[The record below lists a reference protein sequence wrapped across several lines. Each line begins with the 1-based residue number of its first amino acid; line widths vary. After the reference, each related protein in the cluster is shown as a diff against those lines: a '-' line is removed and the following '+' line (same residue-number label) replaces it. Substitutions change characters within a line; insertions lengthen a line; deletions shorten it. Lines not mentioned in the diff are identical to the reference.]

1 MNPSFPPMNLKM
13 LSPLPRQNSD
23 VDRGESDLQRDGF
36 VDDEV
41 ILALVAGP
49 SASRPQANPQDLAL
63 AADEMDFAG
72 WSLPAE
78 LPLPPVTS
86 ETLTQRRA
94 APPELEEPGIGEP
107 HRGSH
112 RWWLAGL
119 AGALSTMIFTMVL
132 IAISN
137 RPAPS
142 VDVITL
148 IRPQPKAQNLPKSES
163 TPKLTP
169 EITGMPLEK

>member
-1 MNPSFPPMNLKM
+1 MNLQM

-23 VDRGESDLQRDGF
+23 GGPRPSDLQNDGF

-49 SASRPQANPQDLAL
+49 SATRPQGNPLDLVL

-78 LPLPPVTS
+78 PTNRSVWVDNTP
-86 ETLTQRRA
+86 QRRA

-119 AGALSTMIFTMVL
+119 AGALSTMIFTLVL

-137 RPAPS
+137 RPGPD
-142 VDVITL
+142 VNVITV
-148 IRPQPKAQNLPKSES
+148 IRPQPKAQTAPQSEAA
-163 TPKLTP
+163 PRLTP